1 MIIEVHDLNRPK
13 AKYRFNMVS
22 MFLYYIIQNAVIT
35 EYGEKG
41 KWVDGPKFT
50 EHIISQFRY

>member
-1 MIIEVHDLNRPK
+1 MIIEVHDLYRPK

-50 EHIISQFRY
+50 GT